1 MLHQY
6 QYKKYK
12 NPESRIQNHESRITN
27 PESPDNTIQYTRNDY
42 TMNTTYPQP
51 PALENFSLLQLTP
64 SKPASKRLPQRGKQS
79 LDKAIVPCPIQIERL
94 GIVKRTNT
102 PYIVYRT
109 PYGRGCTFIARKY
122 LIQSLLS
129 LLGIRDRPG
138 EPITGISISE
148 YRLTVEQG
156 ETLYTLPD
164 REVFD
169 YLERQNQA
177 AIEELQVKLLPEQIL
192 VWNPLNGHI
201 NELQPDGCSCD
212 ETSDPQSF
220 CKHQVAAHLYLRSQG
235 WGSLRNYFKPDEKVA
250 ASSA

>member
-1 MLHQY
+1 
-6 QYKKYK
+6 
-12 NPESRIQNHESRITN
+12 
-27 PESPDNTIQYTRNDY
+27 
-42 TMNTTYPQP
+42 MNTTYPQP

-64 SKPASKRLPQRGKQS
+64 SKPTSKRLPQRGKQS
-79 LDKAIVPCPIQIERL
+79 LDKAIVSCPIEIERL

-148 YRLTVEQG
+148 YRLTVQQG
-156 ETLYTLPD
+156 ETLYTLGD

-177 AIEELQVKLLPEQIL
+177 AIEALQVKLLPQQIL
-192 VWNPLNGHI
+192 VWNSLNGHI
-201 NELQPDGCSCD
+201 NEVNPEGCSCY

-220 CKHQVAAHLYLRSQG
+220 CKHQVAAHLYLRNQG
-235 WGSLRNYFKPDEKVA
+235 WGALAIYFKPNEQA
-250 ASSA
+250 ATSSA

>member
-1 MLHQY
+1 
-6 QYKKYK
+6 
-12 NPESRIQNHESRITN
+12 
-27 PESPDNTIQYTRNDY
+27 
-42 TMNTTYPQP
+42 MNKTYPQP
-51 PALENFSLLQLTP
+51 PALENFSLLQLSP

-79 LDKAIVPCPIQIERL
+79 LDKAIVSCPIEIERL
-94 GIVKRTNT
+94 GVVKRTNT

-129 LLGIRDRPG
+129 LLGIRDRPR
-138 EPITGISISE
+138 EPITGISISD
-148 YRLTVEQG
+148 YCLTVQQG
-156 ETLYTLPD
+156 ENLYTLPD

-177 AIEELQVKLLPEQIL
+177 AIEALQVKLLPQQIL

-201 NELQPDGCSCD
+201 NEIKPDGCSCS

-220 CKHQVAAHLYLRSQG
+220 CKHQVAAHLYLRNQG
-235 WGSLRNYFKPDEKVA
+235 WGALGIYFKPDEEVA

>member
-1 MLHQY
+1 M
-6 QYKKYK
+6 
-12 NPESRIQNHESRITN
+12 
-27 PESPDNTIQYTRNDY
+27 NTIYL
-42 TMNTTYPQP
+42 QP
-51 PALENFSLLQLTP
+51 PAVENFSLLELTP

-79 LDKAIVPCPIQIERL
+79 LDKAIVSCPIEIERL

-138 EPITGISISE
+138 ESITGISIRD
-148 YRLTVEQG
+148 YRLSVQQG
-156 ETLYTLPD
+156 ETLYTLGD
-164 REVFD
+164 RQVFD

-177 AIEELQVKLLPEQIL
+177 AIEMLQVKLLGQQIL

-201 NELQPDGCSCD
+201 NELKPDGCSCYKN
-212 ETSDPQSF
+212 SDAQFF
-220 CKHQVAAHLYLRSQG
+220 CKHQVAAHLYLRNHRC
-235 WGSLRNYFKPDEKVA
+235 GSLGLYFKPNEQA
-250 ASSA
+250 ATSSP

>member
-1 MLHQY
+1 
-6 QYKKYK
+6 
-12 NPESRIQNHESRITN
+12 
-27 PESPDNTIQYTRNDY
+27 
-42 TMNTTYPQP
+42 MNKTYPQP
-51 PALENFSLLQLTP
+51 PALENFSLLQLSP

-79 LDKAIVPCPIQIERL
+79 LDKAIVSCPIEIERL
-94 GIVKRTNT
+94 GVVKRTNT

-138 EPITGISISE
+138 EPITGISISD
-148 YRLTVEQG
+148 YRLTVQQG
-156 ETLYTLPD
+156 DTLYTLAD

-177 AIEELQVKLLPEQIL
+177 ALEELQVKLLPQQIL

-201 NELQPDGCSCD
+201 NQVNPDGCSCND
-212 ETSDPQSF
+212 TLYRQSF
-220 CKHQVAAHLYLRSQG
+220 CQHRIAAHLYLRNQG
-235 WGSLRNYFKPDEKVA
+235 WGSLETYFQPTEQGLPGGTC
-250 ASSA
+250 

>member
-1 MLHQY
+1 
-6 QYKKYK
+6 
-12 NPESRIQNHESRITN
+12 
-27 PESPDNTIQYTRNDY
+27 
-42 TMNTTYPQP
+42 MNTTYPQP
-51 PALENFSLLQLTP
+51 PALENFSLLELSP

-79 LDKAIVPCPIQIERL
+79 LDKAIVSCPIEIERL
-94 GIVKRTNT
+94 GVVKRTNT

-138 EPITGISISE
+138 EPITQIGISE
-148 YRLTVEQG
+148 YRLTVQQG

-169 YLERQNQA
+169 YLERQNQG
-177 AIEELQVKLLPEQIL
+177 AIEELQVKLLPQQIL

-201 NELQPDGCSCD
+201 NPVNPDGCSCND
-212 ETSDPQSF
+212 ILYRQSF
-220 CKHQVAAHLYLRSQG
+220 CKHRIAAHLYLRNQG
-235 WGSLRNYFKPDEKVA
+235 WGSLGTYFKPNEPSPDPGELLRVTPEGEGDRPDTI
-250 ASSA
+250 

>member
-1 MLHQY
+1 
-6 QYKKYK
+6 
-12 NPESRIQNHESRITN
+12 
-27 PESPDNTIQYTRNDY
+27 
-42 TMNTTYPQP
+42 MNKTYPQP
-51 PALENFSLLQLTP
+51 PALENFSLLELTP
-64 SKPASKRLPQRGKQS
+64 SKTASKRLPQRGKQS
-79 LDKAIVPCPIQIERL
+79 LDKAIVSCPIQIERL
-94 GIVKRTNT
+94 GVVKRTNT

-138 EPITGISISE
+138 EPITGISISD
-148 YRLTVEQG
+148 YRLRVQQG
-156 ETLYTLPD
+156 ETHYTLPD

-201 NELQPDGCSCD
+201 NEIKPDGCSCD
-212 ETSDPQSF
+212 ESSDPQSF
-220 CKHQVAAHLYLRSQG
+220 CKHQVAAHLYLRNQG
-235 WGSLRNYFKPDEKVA
+235 WGSLGIYFKPNEQAA
-250 ASSA
+250 ASPASRSPFPPTA